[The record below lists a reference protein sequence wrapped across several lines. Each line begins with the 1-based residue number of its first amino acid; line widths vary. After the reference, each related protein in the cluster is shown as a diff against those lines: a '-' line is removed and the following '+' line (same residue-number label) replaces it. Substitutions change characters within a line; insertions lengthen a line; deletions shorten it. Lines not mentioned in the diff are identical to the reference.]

1 MSADGVDE
9 ARPPGVPT
17 PGRPGPRPT
26 PSAPTPTNAAA
37 TVDATPAP
45 PVFDGDLKG
54 RIAAVEA
61 LPLEDRAA
69 AYTELHDSLRDHLE
83 GGDVPRSKAE

>member
-1 MSADGVDE
+1 MSADGVD
-9 ARPPGVPT
+9 AAGPPSAPT

-26 PSAPTPTNAAA
+26 PSAPAPAPTD
-37 TVDATPAP
+37 DAPAP
-45 PVFDGDLKG
+45 PVLDGDLEA
-54 RIAAVEA
+54 RITATEA

-69 AYTELHDSLRDHLE
+69 AYLQLHDSLRDHLE

>member
-1 MSADGVDE
+1 
-9 ARPPGVPT
+9 VPT

-26 PSAPTPTNAAA
+26 PSAPAPRPTE
-37 TVDATPAP
+37 DTPAP
-45 PVFDGDLKG
+45 PVLDGDLDA
-54 RIAAVEA
+54 RLAAVET

-69 AYTELHDSLRDHLE
+69 AYVQLHDSLRDHLE